1 MLNIPDELKNL
12 YKTDQFPFTDEVTPN
27 DLVIYFPELDLT
39 IETDQIVD
47 DSFELSESLCSE
59 SDLIFGSC
67 EAAKIKFTVAD
78 VAEDLTGQWF
88 TAHQEIDG
96 YDPVPLGI
104 FKVDSCIKQDNLRF
118 KEITAY
124 NILKDADKDVAD
136 WYNGLFPT
144 GNETYTLKQFR
155 EALLTY
161 LGIDFVSETLPNDS
175 MTVEKT
181 IEPSQFGGREV
192 LKCCVELQGAF
203 GQINRQ
209 GQFHHKRL
217 LPAYGLYPAANLY
230 PANDLY
236 PVAEND
242 KTYAHES
249 IIDETV
255 SQNMFGQ
262 NGIRHE
268 EYTVKEIDKLIIRS
282 EESDIGAIVGTGTNA
297 YIIQGNFLVFGKSA
311 SELEQIAL
319 NAFGNMAKRPYRP
332 YEANV
337 IGLPYIEPG
346 DTLQFDTDDSVT
358 GYVLQRTLSGIQA
371 LRDEFKASGSE
382 QREQNTS
389 VNKEII
395 QLQGKTTK
403 IKKDVEG
410 VRVEVEDLAQE
421 TASKFEQTAES
432 ITQEVTR
439 ATEAEGTLSGSIE
452 TLAGQVVL
460 KVDAA
465 GNVAAVE
472 LDADPSEGTS
482 VKIKAN
488 NIELEGLVTVNG
500 NFKVLE
506 DGTIEAVDGK
516 FSGTINSSTIVSPD
530 IVGGNI
536 TGATIVSTGQ
546 YGTVTIANGMVDA
559 FVVFTSGLI
568 ASDSV
573 QVGNIMLTG
582 SIGNI
587 SCDTINGYTPITAYD
602 VPSLTVGTANYAYN
616 AGFATSSQYASYA
629 EYGIV
634 AWGLSVSGDAT
645 SKVYV
650 SSNNNFRPVIDG
662 TSSCGTSEGKWS
674 SVWAINGTIQTS
686 DQRLKEDISN
696 IDERYLRFAKMI
708 LPRLFKMKQGTSG
721 RTHAGFIAQ
730 EVEAAMQACNISD
743 MEFAGLVKAPVYAK
757 KLKDANGNELDEY
770 DTSSEIIDYT
780 YHLRYEEFIP
790 LIFLWLRSLELD

>member
-1 MLNIPDELKNL
+1 MLNIPEELKNI
-12 YKTDQFPFTDEVTPN
+12 YKNDQLPYADEVTPK

-155 EALLTY
+155 ESLLDY
-161 LGIDFVSETLPNDS
+161 LGIEYEDETLLNDN

-181 IEPSQFGGREV
+181 IEPSQLGGREV
-192 LKCCVELQGAF
+192 LKCCIELNGAF
-203 GQINRQ
+203 GQVNRFGKLQ
-209 GQFHHKRL
+209 QKIL
-217 LPAYGLYPAANLY
+217 LPAYGLYPAENLY
-230 PANDLY
+230 PSEDLF
-236 PVAEND
+236 PIAEDD
-242 KTYAHES
+242 KTYVHES
-249 IIDETV
+249 IIDEIV
-255 SQNMFGQ
+255 NQNMFGP
-262 NGIRHE
+262 NGIRYE

-319 NAFGNMAKRPYRP
+319 NAFGGMAKRPYRP

-371 LRDEFKASGSE
+371 LRDEYKAPGSE

-410 VRVEVEDLAQE
+410 VRVEVEDLE
-421 TASKFEQTAES
+421 TSTNTRFEQTDQAISAEAA
-432 ITQEVTR
+432 R
-439 ATEAEGTLSGSIE
+439 AIDAETILNGRIDVM
-452 TLAGQVVL
+452 AGQVVL
-460 KVDAA
+460 KVDAN

-482 VKIKAN
+482 VKIKAD
-488 NIELEGLVTVNG
+488 NIQLEGLVTANG
-500 NFKVLE
+500 NFKVLP
-506 DGTIEAVDGK
+506 DGSIEAINGK
-516 FSGTINSSTIVSPD
+516 FSGTVSASRVIGSEIETYGNEGFIKSTSWDGETYGVFQNEILINNGELKCSRTLYLPGGSTLDWKTTISYDTVITDKIVC
-530 IVGGNI
+530 N
-536 TGATIVSTGQ
+536 
-546 YGTVTIANGMVDA
+546 
-559 FVVFTSGLI
+559 
-568 ASDSV
+568 
-573 QVGNIMLTG
+573 
-582 SIGNI
+582 
-587 SCDTINGYTPITAYD
+587 TINGKSPA
-602 VPSLTVGTANYAYN
+602 L
-616 AGFATSSQYASYA
+616 
-629 EYGIV
+629 E
-634 AWGLSVSGDAT
+634 GDF
-645 SKVYV
+645 V
-650 SSNNNFRPVIDG
+650 
-662 TSSCGTSEGKWS
+662 
-674 SVWAINGTIQTS
+674 
-686 DQRLKEDISN
+686 
-696 IDERYLRFAKMI
+696 
-708 LPRLFKMKQGTSG
+708 
-721 RTHAGFIAQ
+721 
-730 EVEAAMQACNISD
+730 
-743 MEFAGLVKAPVYAK
+743 
-757 KLKDANGNELDEY
+757 EY
-770 DTSSEIIDYT
+770 DTFMALYNDLNYRVSV
-780 YHLRYEEFIP
+780 
-790 LIFLWLRSLELD
+790 LEGSK